1 MATADQTV
9 SAVLE
14 GTNKRYLVEH
24 GEAEDGS
31 WAFDRYSDGFVVQ
44 HGTQTGIFSSLP
56 AITLPVEMKNTNYFA
71 TCSPVL
77 NSTSTYFYTAN
88 VREKT
93 KTTVQF
99 FLSDVR
105 EFTINWLVYG

>member
-1 MATADQTV
+1 MD
-9 SAVLE
+9 AV
-14 GTNKRYLVEH
+14 GKRYLVEH

-44 HGTQTGIFSSLP
+44 HGTQTGNFNSLP
-56 AITLPVEMKNTNYFA
+56 PITLPVAMKNTNYFA
-71 TCSPVL
+71 SCLPVL
-77 NSTSTYFYTAN
+77 NATAPYFYSPN

-99 FLSDVR
+99 FLSDTR